1 MHGKQYTIEA
11 SLDLHGMVVTEA
23 RNALSHFLMECHR
36 QGIRQVLIIHGKGR
50 ANPYP
55 ILKNKLN
62 HWLRQADNVL
72 AFCSVKASDGSSGA
86 LHVLLKRMHKLP

>member
-1 MHGKQYTIEA
+1 MRGKQYTIEA

-50 ANPYP
+50 TNLYP

-62 HWLRQADNVL
+62 QWLRQTDHVL
-72 AFCSVKASDGSSGA
+72 AFCSVKTSDGSSGA
-86 LHVLLKRMHKLP
+86 LHVLLKKARGCP